1 VQLPSK
7 QLVAGSIPAG
17 VTMNKKTIRDIVLEQ
32 IQDKF
37 PFLDDSLLLSESLDE
52 AFIGIAESF
61 GGGYVAVYDVEEI
74 IRILMRDGISY
85 EDARE
90 YYIYNILGSYMED
103 MTPIFMTKIERTGTA
118 FLSTFN

>member
-1 VQLPSK
+1 
-7 QLVAGSIPAG
+7 
-17 VTMNKKTIRDIVLEQ
+17 MNKKTIRDVLLEK

-61 GGGYVAVYDVEEI
+61 GGGYVAVYDAEEI

-103 MTPIFMTKIERTGTA
+103 MTPIFMTKIERTGNT
-118 FLSTFN
+118 FLSTLN